1 MAVKRSTTFV
11 INNKKRDENAPKFET
26 KLTEDII
33 KQWKKENKWKDTDRT
48 TTGFRI
54 PERPPVKKEP
64 TPRRAPYRRQTT
76 KPQVDTPAHLP
87 KYEKKPERAPRH
99 PRFFEID
106 ERRARYKEVLEAGT
120 PIHKPLAP
128 HKPLAS
134 DSGSYNTAFETIH
147 WHAQSGMN
155 IVSIHSAI
163 VRIEGVIRH
172 DTDIWIV
179 DNFKR
184 YKRKVRVNTPNTPK
198 SRTALLKS
206 MFKTGYMIKAD
217 KLDFTPTQL
226 KNSLKDL
233 RIEGM
238 DICNVKGHDQGKHG
252 SVIGYIL
259 PSSKNGLGKAEMQN
273 APKAGEL

>member
-11 INNKKRDENAPKFET
+11 ITNKRRDENAPKFET
-26 KLTEDII
+26 KLTESVIRA
-33 KQWKKENKWKDTDRT
+33 WKKENKWKDTDRT
-48 TTGFRI
+48 TTGFTM
-54 PERPPVKKEP
+54 PPRPPAKKEP
-64 TPRRAPYRRQTT
+64 TPRRAAYRRQT
-76 KPQVDTPAHLP
+76 KPQVDTPAYLP

-99 PRFFEID
+99 PKFFEID
-106 ERRARYKEVLEAGT
+106 ERRARYKEVIEAGT
-120 PIHKPLAP
+120 PI

-147 WHAQSGMN
+147 WHAQSGMK

-163 VRIEGVIRH
+163 VRIEGFIRH
-172 DTDIWIV
+172 DTAIWIV

-184 YKRKVRVNTPNTPK
+184 YKRKVRVNTPNTLK

-206 MFKTGYMIKAD
+206 MLKTGYMIEAD

-226 KNSLKDL
+226 KKSLKDL

-238 DICNVKGHDQGKHG
+238 DICNVKGHDQGKAG
-252 SVIGYIL
+252 EALGFIL
-259 PSSKNGLGKAEMQN
+259 PCSKNGLGKAEMQN